1 MVTNYLTIDVED
13 YFQVSAFEKT
23 VGGHINWG
31 KYSSRVV
38 DNTKRV
44 LELLNEKETKATFF
58 VLGWVAEKY
67 PQLVKEISNDHHE
80 IGCHSYYHRLV
91 YELTPDE
98 FREDTRRTKELLED
112 IIGKQVLGYRA
123 PSYSI
128 TQKSLWALSIL
139 KNLGFEYDSS
149 IFPII
154 HDRYGIPDAPRF
166 PFKWDLT
173 DTQPRCG
180 KPTFL
185 SEGGTATRL
194 SASSTLVEFPIST
207 TRLWGRNIPS
217 SGGGYFRLF
226 PYWLTK
232 YLLKKINTNEY
243 KPFVFYLHPWEIDSE
258 QPRFNNASALSKFRH
273 YNNLTK
279 TKERLVTLLKDFKF
293 QPIPLNFES
302 L

>member
-217 SGGGYFRLF
+217 SGGG
-226 PYWLTK
+226 WD
-232 YLLKKINTNEY
+232 I
-243 KPFVFYLHPWEIDSE
+243 
-258 QPRFNNASALSKFRH
+258 SA
-273 YNNLTK
+273 
-279 TKERLVTLLKDFKF
+279 
-293 QPIPLNFES
+293 P
-302 L
+302 